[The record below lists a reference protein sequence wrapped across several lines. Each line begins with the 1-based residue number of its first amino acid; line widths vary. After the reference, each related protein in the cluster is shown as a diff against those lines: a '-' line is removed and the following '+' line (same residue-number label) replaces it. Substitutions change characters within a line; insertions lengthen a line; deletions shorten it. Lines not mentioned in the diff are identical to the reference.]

1 MSHHLLRS
9 FNWKGV
15 LVFMGFC
22 AALALWTWCGII
34 FSNMPLSPNDQL
46 VYFLELFQR
55 SLLNYFPAY
64 LLVGI
69 VDGLPLRGRVRVASL
84 TAALVAGIA
93 LAVQARCAVN
103 FNEIYW
109 AYDAVQLPY
118 CTSFPT
124 WRTYFDFPGA
134 SIQPLSIAAV
144 VMIFVFTMRR
154 DKELVESLHRVHAEE
169 LDARRQRVE
178 SEIDTMRARVDPDRL
193 VATLRSVR
201 AKYEGSI
208 AEGESLL
215 DDLIDDLRRA
225 ARAPAGSAAE

>member
-1 MSHHLLRS
+1 MRHLLRS

-34 FSNMPLSPNDQL
+34 FSNMVLSPNDQL

-69 VDGLPLRGRVRVASL
+69 VDGLPLRGRVRFASL

-124 WRTYFDFPGA
+124 WSTYFHFPGA

-193 VATLRSVR
+193 VATLRAVR
-201 AKYEGSI
+201 DKYEGGI
-208 AEGESLL
+208 AEGEAVLDSL
-215 DDLIDDLRRA
+215 IEELRRA
-225 ARAPAGSAAE
+225 ARAPAGAAAE

>member
-1 MSHHLLRS
+1 MTRYLRS
-9 FNWKGV
+9 FSWQGV

-34 FSNMPLSPNDQL
+34 FSSKVLSINDHF

-55 SLLNYFPAY
+55 SLLNYFPTY

-69 VDGLPLRGRVRVASL
+69 VDGLPLRGRARIAWL
-84 TAALVAGIA
+84 TVALVTGIA

-103 FNEIYW
+103 FNEVYW
-109 AYDAVQLPY
+109 AYDAVQLRY

-124 WRTYFDFPGA
+124 WRTYLDFPGA
-134 SIQPLSIAAV
+134 SIQPLCIAAV

-154 DKELVESLHRVHAEE
+154 DRELVESLHRVQAEE
-169 LDARRQRVE
+169 LDSRRQRVE

-193 VATLRSVR
+193 VETLRAVR
-201 AKYEGSI
+201 AKYEGGI
-208 AEGESLL
+208 AEGEAVLDSL
-215 DDLIDDLRRA
+215 IEDLRRA
-225 ARAPAGSAAE
+225 ARAPAGAAAE

>member
-1 MSHHLLRS
+1 MRQLLRS

-22 AALALWTWCGII
+22 AALALWTWCGVI
-34 FSNMPLSPNDQL
+34 FSNKPLSLNDNF

-69 VDGLPLRGRVRVASL
+69 VDGLPLRGRARIASL
-84 TAALVAGIA
+84 TVALVVGIA

-103 FNEIYW
+103 FNEVYW

-118 CTSFPT
+118 CASFPT
-124 WRTYFDFPGA
+124 WSTY
-134 SIQPLSIAAV
+134 
-144 VMIFVFTMRR
+144 FVFTMRR
-154 DKELVESLHRVHAEE
+154 DRELVESLHRVRAGE

-201 AKYEGSI
+201 TKYEGSI

-225 ARAPAGSAAE
+225 ARAPSGAAAE

>member
-1 MSHHLLRS
+1 M
-9 FNWKGV
+9 
-15 LVFMGFC
+15 
-22 AALALWTWCGII
+22 A
-34 FSNMPLSPNDQL
+34 LSPNDQL

-69 VDGLPLRGRVRVASL
+69 VDGLALRGRVRVAWL

-225 ARAPAGSAAE
+225 ARAPAGAGAE

>member
-1 MSHHLLRS
+1 MSHLLRS

-15 LVFMGFC
+15 LAFMGFC
-22 AALALWTWCGII
+22 AALALWTWCGVI
-34 FSNMPLSPNDQL
+34 FSSKVLSLNDHF

-55 SLLNYFPAY
+55 SLLNYFPTY

-69 VDGLPLRGRVRVASL
+69 VDGMPLRGRARIASL
-84 TAALVAGIA
+84 AAALVAGIV

-103 FNEIYW
+103 FDEIYW

-124 WRTYFDFPGA
+124 WKTYFHFPG
-134 SIQPLSIAAV
+134 SFIQPLSIAAV

-169 LDARRQRVE
+169 LDSRRQRVE

-225 ARAPAGSAAE
+225 ARAPAGAGAE

>member
-1 MSHHLLRS
+1 MSHLLRS

-34 FSNMPLSPNDQL
+34 FSNKPLTLNDHFI
-46 VYFLELFQR
+46 YFLELFQR

-69 VDGLPLRGRVRVASL
+69 VDGLPLRGRVRITSL

-124 WRTYFDFPGA
+124 WRTYIDFPGA
-134 SIQPLSIAAV
+134 SIQPLCIAAV

-154 DKELVESLHRVHAEE
+154 DKELVESLHRVQAEE
-169 LDARRQRVE
+169 LDSRRQRVE
-178 SEIDTMRARVDPDRL
+178 SEIDTMRVIP
-193 VATLRSVR
+193 T
-201 AKYEGSI
+201 GC
-208 AEGESLL
+208 
-215 DDLIDDLRRA
+215 
-225 ARAPAGSAAE
+225 